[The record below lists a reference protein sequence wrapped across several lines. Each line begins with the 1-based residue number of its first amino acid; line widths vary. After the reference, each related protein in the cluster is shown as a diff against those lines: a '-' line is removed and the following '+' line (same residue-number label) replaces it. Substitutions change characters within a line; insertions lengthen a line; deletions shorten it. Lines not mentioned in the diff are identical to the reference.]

1 MKIRARALY
10 AILALAFIATLPYSP
25 YEGSFALKVFPILL
39 LFGAVVASAPFRG
52 KWLLVAAVVF
62 SGAGD
67 VILDLTFQG
76 NFIAGL
82 VSFLTAHIFY
92 VALFLKGAAVRRNM
106 ILPTVLAVAF
116 PAAMA
121 AFLWPHLGQMQLPG
135 CSLYWR
141 YQFDACHFA
150 APVEAQLHGHCRG
163 NRLRDFRQRAG
174 AEQVLLPLSLGAVC
188 DYGDLLPG
196 TIPDRDRRFAR
207 TGGLTPARSLYF
219 HFQLMPQI

>member
-92 VALFLKGAAVRRNM
+92 VALFLSGAAVRRNM

-121 AFLWPHLGQMQLPG
+121 AFLWPHLGQMQLPVAVYIG
-135 CSLYWR
+135 VISSMLVTSLHR
-141 YQFDACHFA
+141 S
-150 APVEAQLHGHCRG
+150 
-163 NRLRDFRQRAG
+163 RLNFTVIAG
-174 AEQVLLPLSLGAVC
+174 AIAFVISDSVLALNKFYSPFPWARYAIMATYYLAQYLIVTGVLQEQA
-188 DYGDLLPG
+188 D
-196 TIPDRDRRFAR
+196 
-207 TGGLTPARSLYF
+207 
-219 HFQLMPQI
+219 

>member
-1 MKIRARALY
+1 MKIRARAFY

-121 AFLWPHLGQMQLPG
+121 AFLWPHLGQMQLPVAVYIG
-135 CSLYWR
+135 VISSMLVTSLHR
-141 YQFDACHFA
+141 S
-150 APVEAQLHGHCRG
+150 
-163 NRLRDFRQRAG
+163 RLNFTVIAG
-174 AEQVLLPLSLGAVC
+174 AIAFVISDSVLALNKFYSPFPWARYAIMATYYLAQYLIVTGVLQEQA
-188 DYGDLLPG
+188 D
-196 TIPDRDRRFAR
+196 
-207 TGGLTPARSLYF
+207 
-219 HFQLMPQI
+219 

>member
-1 MKIRARALY
+1 MKIRTRALY

-121 AFLWPHLGQMQLPG
+121 AFLWPHLGQMQLPVAVYIG
-135 CSLYWR
+135 VISSMLVTSLHR
-141 YQFDACHFA
+141 S
-150 APVEAQLHGHCRG
+150 
-163 NRLRDFRQRAG
+163 RLNFTVIAG
-174 AEQVLLPLSLGAVC
+174 AIAFVISDSVLALNKFYSPFPWARYAIMATYYLAQYAIVTGVLQEQA
-188 DYGDLLPG
+188 D
-196 TIPDRDRRFAR
+196 
-207 TGGLTPARSLYF
+207 
-219 HFQLMPQI
+219 

>member
-82 VSFLTAHIFY
+82 ASFLTAHIFY

-121 AFLWPHLGQMQLPG
+121 AFLWPHLGQMQLPVAVYIG
-135 CSLYWR
+135 VISSMLVTSLHR
-141 YQFDACHFA
+141 S
-150 APVEAQLHGHCRG
+150 
-163 NRLRDFRQRAG
+163 RLNFTVIAG
-174 AEQVLLPLSLGAVC
+174 AIAFVISDSVLALNKFYSPFPWARYAIMATYYLAQYLIVTGVLQEQA
-188 DYGDLLPG
+188 D
-196 TIPDRDRRFAR
+196 
-207 TGGLTPARSLYF
+207 
-219 HFQLMPQI
+219 

>member
-121 AFLWPHLGQMQLPG
+121 AFLWPHLGQMQLPVAVYIG
-135 CSLYWR
+135 VISSMLVTSLHR
-141 YQFDACHFA
+141 S
-150 APVEAQLHGHCRG
+150 
-163 NRLRDFRQRAG
+163 RLNFTVIAG
-174 AEQVLLPLSLGAVC
+174 AIAFVISDSVLALNKFYSPFPWARYAIMATYYLGQYLIVTGVLQEQA
-188 DYGDLLPG
+188 D
-196 TIPDRDRRFAR
+196 
-207 TGGLTPARSLYF
+207 
-219 HFQLMPQI
+219 

>member
-10 AILALAFIATLPYSP
+10 AILALAFIATLSYSP

-121 AFLWPHLGQMQLPG
+121 AFLWPHLGQMQLPVAVYIG
-135 CSLYWR
+135 VISSMLVTSLHR
-141 YQFDACHFA
+141 S
-150 APVEAQLHGHCRG
+150 
-163 NRLRDFRQRAG
+163 RLNFTVIAG
-174 AEQVLLPLSLGAVC
+174 AIAFVISDSVLALNKFYSPFPWARYAIMATYYLAQYLIVTGVLQEQA
-188 DYGDLLPG
+188 D
-196 TIPDRDRRFAR
+196 
-207 TGGLTPARSLYF
+207 
-219 HFQLMPQI
+219 

>member
-121 AFLWPHLGQMQLPG
+121 AFLWPHLGQMQLPVAVYIG
-135 CSLYWR
+135 VISSMLVTSLHR
-141 YQFDACHFA
+141 S
-150 APVEAQLHGHCRG
+150 
-163 NRLRDFRQRAG
+163 RLNFTVIAG
-174 AEQVLLPLSLGAVC
+174 AIAFVISDSVLALNKFYSPFPWARYAIMATYYLAQYLIVTGVLQEQV
-188 DYGDLLPG
+188 D
-196 TIPDRDRRFAR
+196 
-207 TGGLTPARSLYF
+207 
-219 HFQLMPQI
+219 

>member
-25 YEGSFALKVFPILL
+25 DEGSFALKVFPILL

-121 AFLWPHLGQMQLPG
+121 AFLWPHLGQMQLPVAVYIG
-135 CSLYWR
+135 VISSMLVTSLHR
-141 YQFDACHFA
+141 S
-150 APVEAQLHGHCRG
+150 
-163 NRLRDFRQRAG
+163 RLNFTVIAG
-174 AEQVLLPLSLGAVC
+174 AIAFVISDSVLALNKFYSPFPWARYAIMATYYLAQYLIVTGVLQEQA
-188 DYGDLLPG
+188 D
-196 TIPDRDRRFAR
+196 
-207 TGGLTPARSLYF
+207 
-219 HFQLMPQI
+219 

>member
-121 AFLWPHLGQMQLPG
+121 AFLWPHLGQMQLPVAVYIG
-135 CSLYWR
+135 VISSMLVTSLHR
-141 YQFDACHFA
+141 S
-150 APVEAQLHGHCRG
+150 
-163 NRLRDFRQRAG
+163 RLNFTVIAG
-174 AEQVLLPLSLGAVC
+174 AIAFVISDSVLALNKFYSPFPWARYAIMATYYLAQYLIVTGVLQEQA
-188 DYGDLLPG
+188 D
-196 TIPDRDRRFAR
+196 
-207 TGGLTPARSLYF
+207 
-219 HFQLMPQI
+219 